1 MKNIVLYTI
10 SFMTGLL
17 MISTEMIS
25 QKPAIDLLPS
35 SHQRIHPEAIADTS
49 FTSDSQVKIVPVI
62 PPSHKPSSHLIYK
75 ETRKNEDKK
84 SWIHFD
90 SIFQREV
97 SRNGRTSNRSGNYS
111 LNFKYINP
119 IKLFLNITAL
129 KN

>member
-62 PPSHKPSSHLIYK
+62 PPSHKPSSHLMNK

-111 LNFKYINP
+111 LNFMYINP
-119 IKLFLNITAL
+119 LILFLNITAL